1 MYDETVRKEL
11 SGWKEEAARMIEEY
25 LAVVDEC
32 SGLTHVDD
40 VTSGERVYIRPITLL
55 LLGAW
60 TSDALL
66 KVAVRWRAG
75 GGTFVPYSFQYCG
88 FNTCNVEFLI

>member
-1 MYDETVRKEL
+1 
-11 SGWKEEAARMIEEY
+11 MIEGY

-32 SGLTHVDD
+32 SGLTHIDD
-40 VTSGERVYIRPITLL
+40 VTSGERVHIRPIPLL

-75 GGTFVPYSFQYCG
+75 EGTFVPYSIQYCG
-88 FNTCNVEFLI
+88 FNAGSAEFFLFESSLTCL